1 MRWVCEDLPDLK
13 LPLENNILCNYD
25 TRDYESMKN
34 LCDRFNRAIDS
45 LVQLVSII
53 LLYIIN
59 SYVLKHEFLSA
70 KFLLLYYPLIFH
82 SFTVS
87 FYILILCIVVELFM
101 NHYSH
106 VIVYFVF
113 HYLSLYTLLF

>member
-45 LVQLVSII
+45 LVQLVRLRDLDMI
-53 LLYIIN
+53 
-59 SYVLKHEFLSA
+59 KHDTW
-70 KFLLLYYPLIFH
+70 
-82 SFTVS
+82 TVFQYS
-87 FYILILCIVVELFM
+87 LLILEI
-101 NHYSH
+101 
-106 VIVYFVF
+106 
-113 HYLSLYTLLF
+113 